1 MEVVITDPTTTIITT
16 MDSIIIM
23 EVASEETKMEEV
35 VSEVVLDQIISTVI
49 TITQTRR

>member
-1 MEVVITDPTTTIITT
+1 MEVVITDPATTIITA
-16 MDSIIIM
+16 MDSIVIM

-35 VSEVVLDQIISTVI
+35 VSEVVLDQIISTAI